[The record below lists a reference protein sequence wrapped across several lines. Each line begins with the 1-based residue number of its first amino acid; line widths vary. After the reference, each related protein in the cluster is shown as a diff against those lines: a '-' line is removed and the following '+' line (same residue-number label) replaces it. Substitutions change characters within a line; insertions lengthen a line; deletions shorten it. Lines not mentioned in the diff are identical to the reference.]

1 MTGNLDA
8 KPRRDFN
15 REERPAAWTPL
26 ATCEKSP
33 VKRALGSATRGHR
46 PLDRCLGAGMEKEKM
61 D

>member
-15 REERPAAWTPL
+15 REERPAAWTPP

-33 VKRALGSATRGHR
+33 VERALGSATRGHR
-46 PLDRCLGAGMEKEKM
+46 PLDWCLGGGTEEEKM
-61 D
+61 A